1 MLKGLTIMFNTE
13 KAKDLIYI
21 LIREI
26 TSRFRGNDFLT
37 GMTIMPLMH
46 FDQGHI
52 EPMTNGTYTGT
63 REGYFSAVR
72 KLMLHLQT
80 GLNNIYDDQYLQL
93 GELLDEKGVEHNLE
107 RNNTLQEHALIFLNV
122 WPHDEEE

>member
-1 MLKGLTIMFNTE
+1 MFNTE
-13 KAKDLIYI
+13 KANKLIPT

-26 TSRFRGNDFLT
+26 TRRFQGNDFLT
-37 GMTIMPLMH
+37 GMTVMPLMK

-63 REGYFSAVR
+63 REEYFSAVR
-72 KLMLHLQT
+72 RLMLHLQT
-80 GLNNIYDDQYLQL
+80 GLNNIYDDAYLQL
-93 GELLDEKGVEHNLE
+93 GEMLDEKGIQHNLE
-107 RNNTLQEHALIFLNV
+107 RNNLLQEHALIFLNV

>member
-1 MLKGLTIMFNTE
+1 MFNTE